1 MAEEAGCKVQ
11 KGTASGAPGQGG
23 QRPAVR
29 GRFAPSPSGRMHL
42 GNVFCALLA
51 WLSVRA
57 QGGTLVLRIED
68 LDPGRC
74 KPAYTAQLEDDL
86 RWLGLDWDEGDGV
99 GGPDGP
105 YRQSLRT
112 PVYADCLEALSKR
125 AQVYACYCK
134 RSELH
139 AAQAPHASDGT
150 PVYSG
155 RCRALSPRE
164 RAEQAQR
171 RAPSLRLRV
180 PEPGQDRVAFTDG
193 HLGPYAE
200 NLARDCGDFIIRR
213 SDGVYAY
220 QFAVVADDAAMGI
233 TEVVRGR
240 DLLSSTPRQ
249 LYLYRLLGKPAPRFY
264 HIPLLV
270 TAEGRRLSKRDRGMD
285 LGYLRQRGWHPE
297 EILGR
302 LAQLG
307 GLLPSEEA
315 ISAYELARLFDWS
328 KIPVENIVVPE
339 DFLNGFR

>member
-1 MAEEAGCKVQ
+1 MAEKADWKGQ
-11 KGTASGAPGQGG
+11 AGTAFDVPGDGG
-23 QRPAVR
+23 KRPAVR

-68 LDPGRC
+68 LDPDRC
-74 KPAYTAQLEDDL
+74 KPAYTGQLEDDL
-86 RWLGLDWDEGDGV
+86 RWLGLEWDEGDGV

-112 PVYADCLEALSKR
+112 PVYADCLETLSRR

-139 AAQAPHASDGT
+139 AAQAPHASDGV
-150 PVYSG
+150 PVYGG
-155 RCRALSPRE
+155 RCRMLSPQERVKLARE
-164 RAEQAQR
+164 RT
-171 RAPSLRLRV
+171 PSLRLRV
-180 PEPGQDRVAFTDG
+180 PEPGQDRMAFTDG
-193 HLGPYAE
+193 HLGSYAE

-220 QFAVVADDAAMGI
+220 QLAVVADDAAMRI

-249 LYLYRLLGKPAPRFY
+249 LYLYRLLEKPAPQFY

-270 TAEGRRLSKRDRGMD
+270 TAAGRRLSKRDRGMD
-285 LGYLRQRGWHPE
+285 LGYLRQRGWRPE

-302 LAQLG
+302 LALLG
-307 GLLPSEEA
+307 GLLPTEEA
-315 ISAYELARLFDWS
+315 VSAGELVALFDWS
-328 KIPVENIVVPE
+328 KVPTENIVVP
-339 DFLNGFR
+339 DRFLNGSR